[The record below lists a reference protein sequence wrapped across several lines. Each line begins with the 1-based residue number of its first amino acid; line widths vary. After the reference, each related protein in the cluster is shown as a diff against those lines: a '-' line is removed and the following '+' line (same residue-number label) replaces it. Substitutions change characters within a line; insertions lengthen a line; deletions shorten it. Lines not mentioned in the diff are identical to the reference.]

1 MELLPACF
9 RVPDDA
15 FALECVH
22 SASLLLSQ
30 HRSADDI
37 VLDITGS
44 DITNCLTHAIA
55 FNTA

>member
-1 MELLPACF
+1 MELLPAYF
-9 RVPDDA
+9 RVADDP
-15 FALECVH
+15 LECVH
-22 SASLLLSQ
+22 SASLLLSR

-37 VLDITGS
+37 VLMDITGS